1 MKTLKNHIILYD
13 DECPMCDVYTRQ
25 FVRTGMLDQ
34 NGRAP
39 YGQADALNLTLD
51 KKRARNEIAL
61 INTESGAVV
70 YGINSLFKILAHRF
84 PVLRFLFQWKA
95 FHWLTAKLY
104 AFISYNRKVII
115 PSTQPQAL
123 CTPDFNVAYRIAYI
137 VFTWLFTSVILNAYT
152 QHLAPIVAPSNLTR
166 ELAVCG
172 GQIVFQG
179 FVVALLYKDRVIA
192 YLGNMMTVSL
202 MGALLLL
209 PGLLF
214 TQGGEV
220 SAWAHSAWF
229 MVVVA
234 IMFLEHWRRVKLL
247 RLPANISM
255 SWVFYRILVLSII
268 L

>member
-13 DECPMCDVYTRQ
+13 DECPMCDLYTRQ

-39 YGQADALNLTLD
+39 YAQADALHLALD
-51 KKRARNEIAL
+51 KERARNEIAMVD
-61 INTESGAVV
+61 TESGEVV
-70 YGINSLFKILAHRF
+70 YGINSFFKILINRF
-84 PVLRFLFQWKA
+84 PALEFLFRWKIFQWLA
-95 FHWLTAKLY
+95 ARVY
-104 AFISYNRKVII
+104 AFISYNRKVIV
-115 PSTQPQAL
+115 PSTRPQAL
-123 CTPDFNVAYRIAYI
+123 CTPDFKLTYRIAYI

-152 QHLAPIVAPSNLTR
+152 QHLAPLVAPSNLTR

-172 GQIVFQG
+172 GQILFQG
-179 FVVALLYKDRVIA
+179 FVVALLYKDRVVE
-192 YLGNMMTVSL
+192 YLGNMMTVSFI
-202 MGALLLL
+202 GALLLL

-214 TQGGEV
+214 TQAGEV
-220 SAWAHSAWF
+220 SAWAHTAWF
-229 MVVVA
+229 MMVVT

-255 SWVFYRILVLSII
+255 SWVFYRVLVLSII